1 MRIQLVPRVSCLF
14 AAAALLLTANVASA
28 VPTTCANREAI
39 LVGST
44 ENTSIPATTS
54 HYFATRLT
62 AGRSYVLLAWTPFQ
76 DASETAGAVS
86 LTIYSDT
93 ACSVIATGTTSV
105 EGEEPWANLAS
116 ADIDATAII
125 PAATGQYV
133 LRIANAAAAAISH
146 RFIIFETSIYS
157 PWWFVGGVNQSFI
170 TLSNR
175 SDVTNAVVVTM
186 NGSNGTQCGTTTV
199 NVPANGNTFVRVNDF
214 ASCVT
219 AVQGSAQLA
228 YLGTPGTIQANT
240 TVIDAVQGVS
250 FDEPFVPRMQ
260 WTPLER

>member
-1 MRIQLVPRVSCLF
+1 MRIHWFPRISCLLAT
-14 AAAALLLTANVASA
+14 AAVLLTANSASA
-28 VPTTCANREAI
+28 APTSCVNREAI

-44 ENTSIPATTS
+44 ENTSIPASTS
-54 HYFATRLT
+54 HYFATRLE

-76 DASETAGAVS
+76 DASETAGAVN
-86 LTIYSDT
+86 LTIWSDT
-93 ACSVIATGTTSV
+93 ACTVTAPGTASV
-105 EGEEPWANLAS
+105 ESEEPWSNLAA
-116 ADIDATAII
+116 ADIDARAII
-125 PAATGQYV
+125 PTTTGQFV
-133 LRIANAAAAAISH
+133 LQIANAAVAAISH

-157 PWWFVGGVNQSFI
+157 PWWFVGGANQSFI

-175 SDVTNAVVVTM
+175 SNVTNAVVVTM

-199 NVPANGNTFVRVNDF
+199 SVPANGNTFVRVNDF
-214 ASCVT
+214 PSCVT
-219 AVQGSAQLA
+219 AIQGSAQLA